1 MATFLAR
8 EKKLK
13 IHQRV
18 SLIISYCNFLIYN
31 PGDILELHEVLV
43 QVHISNVSGDTAKY
57 KIFLL
62 QNFKK

>member
-1 MATFLAR
+1 MATFLAT

-18 SLIISYCNFLIYN
+18 FLIISYCNFLIYN
-31 PGDILELHEVLV
+31 PGDILKLHKVLV
-43 QVHISNVSGDTAKY
+43 QVHISNVSEDTAKY

-62 QNFKK
+62 